1 MHAKGHFNRLTNCQ
15 LIGFVGVHAG
25 KTREKAQLNSLSVL
39 HVKGDPLEKADLTER
54 IDLTK

>member
-1 MHAKGHFNRLTNCQ
+1 MHSKSCCDQLTVCRVSVFTG
-15 LIGFVGVHAG
+15 LHAG

-39 HVKGDPLEKADLTER
+39 HVQGDPLEKADLTER